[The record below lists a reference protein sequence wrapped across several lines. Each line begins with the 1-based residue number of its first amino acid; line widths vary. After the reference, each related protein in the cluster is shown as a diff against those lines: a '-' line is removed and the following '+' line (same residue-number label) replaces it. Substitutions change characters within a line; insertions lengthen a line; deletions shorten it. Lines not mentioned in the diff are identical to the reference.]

1 MKVEVHTVSCP
12 RVPSFGSA
20 CVCCD
25 APDAP
30 DVELRPTL
38 GRGLGDPIAVPI
50 CAACAPHVARRP
62 YLAVRIV
69 GALVTFA
76 VLAVIAALAGYRSI
90 PVVGGLV
97 AAGLGA
103 ASWAWVARAR
113 HDAAARA
120 GHHRD
125 LFLGAGPGFVVVQ
138 TTNPRLAA
146 RLREAAATG
155 PRP

>member
-1 MKVEVHTVSCP
+1 MKVEVHTVSCAE
-12 RVPSFGSA
+12 VPSFGEG

-30 DVELRPTL
+30 HVALAPTL
-38 GRGLGDPIAVPI
+38 GRGVGEPIDVPI

-62 YLAVRIV
+62 WLALRIV

-76 VLAVIAALAGYRSI
+76 AFGLVAALAGYRSL
-90 PVVGGLV
+90 PVIGGLV
-97 AAGLGA
+97 ATGVGA
-103 ASWAWVARAR
+103 IVWARLARAR

-125 LFLGAGPGFVVVQ
+125 LFLGAGAGFVLVR

-146 RLREAAATG
+146 RLRAGLRA
-155 PRP
+155 RS